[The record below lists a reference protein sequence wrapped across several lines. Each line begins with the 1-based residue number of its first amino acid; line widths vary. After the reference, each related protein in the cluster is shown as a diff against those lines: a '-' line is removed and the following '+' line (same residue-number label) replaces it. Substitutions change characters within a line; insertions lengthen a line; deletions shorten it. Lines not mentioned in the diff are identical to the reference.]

1 MNSDSIVRFFK
12 ELGGKPYALPVY
24 SLTTVAL
31 TLPLIFGV
39 DLCLMNVLA
48 AIMAI
53 LVPYK
58 IYGEKDIRKVFYAG
72 AVAIVIISL
81 IGSVYHV
88 DLLYGQEVE
97 VLESEH
103 MEGYLDMLYGRGDTV
118 FEGTASIKGEVDV
131 NQVFLNLTYQSPDDP
146 LKDDTISYELEP
158 DGDVYRKG
166 IVTDREVIFNHHFAL
181 NYSEGNET
189 FWEETDGTFG
199 PVTLSRGNAFISIMI
214 IRSVAPFVSFLL
226 LLGLLWWLM
235 YMRKSKAVGK
245 DVLEEKES
253 RLEHYCDSCGE
264 DLSQEMKVCPR
275 CGEEL
280 EDED

>member
-1 MNSDSIVRFFK
+1 MNRDSMVRFFK
-12 ELGGKPYALPVY
+12 ELKEKPYALPVY
-24 SLTTVAL
+24 SLTTVAV

-48 AIMAI
+48 GMMAI

-58 IYGEKDIRKVFYAG
+58 IYGDKDLKKVFYSG
-72 AVAIVIISL
+72 ALAIVIISL

-88 DLLYGQEVE
+88 HILYGQEVE

-103 MEGYLDMLYGRGDTV
+103 LEGYLDILYGRGDTV
-118 FEGTASIKGEVDV
+118 FEGTVSIKGEVDV

-146 LKDDTISYELEP
+146 MKEDTISYELAP
-158 DGDVYRKG
+158 DGDLYG
-166 IVTDREVIFNHHFAL
+166 NSIVTDREAIFNHHFAL

-189 FWEETDGTFG
+189 FWEETDGSFG
-199 PVTLSRGNAFISIMI
+199 PVTLSRGNTFVSIMI
-214 IRSVAPFVSFLL
+214 IRSIVPFLFFLP
-226 LLGLLWWLM
+226 LLGLLWWLG
-235 YMRKSKAVGK
+235 YMRKSKEVGK

-264 DLSQEMKVCPR
+264 DLSKEMKVCPR

-280 EDED
+280 ED